1 MSVISKLQIVL
12 EANTTAFDRNL
23 AKVNDTLAKFSK
35 STGEMHKKMDK
46 FARVHRDALQ
56 GLQSA
61 GQAAAV
67 GLGVMAYGIKGAV
80 DEAVKFES
88 AMAGVKKVVDFD
100 TPEAFKAMEQDIIAL
115 SQRLPM
121 TAEGLANIMAS
132 AGQAGIAQADL
143 ARFTETAAKM
153 GTAFDISAEQ
163 AGQAMAE
170 MRVAFNMSQSEV
182 ETLADKIN
190 YLGNTSPNNA
200 AKIMQI
206 TQAVGAVAELG
217 GFAADQTAAL
227 ASVIVGIDPSNV
239 ATGLKNISLQLT
251 AGENATKSQRVAF
264 EKLGLSAEN
273 VAKKMKEDAVGTLM
287 EITRLISE
295 TIPEHEQS
303 AVSTMLVGREALPVF
318 AQLIQN
324 QEVAIQKLTDMG
336 DASKYAGS
344 MMKEFESMAGTS
356 QAQMQVFNN
365 NITAV
370 KIALGSAFL
379 PTINSVMQALT
390 PMLQAF
396 TEWASANP
404 QMVATITA
412 ITAGALGLVAV
423 LGGLALAFT
432 AVTGGIGSVIAMGK
446 MVAVIVAPVINLLGF
461 VKMFGSALAMLGFPV
476 TAVIAGITTLI
487 AVSVLLYKNWDT
499 VKAKATE
506 LWQALPQ
513 MANNAWLAVQSA
525 WSGVVSWFGGVW
537 DSIKQ
542 SFMTWLGGMPQ
553 PVQDMVANIG
563 TIFNT
568 LVSVAQTV
576 WDSVIATAK
585 WVSDGIV
592 SAWQGLVSTVSAIW
606 GEVKSVITA
615 VIDSLTPIAKAG
627 FEIFSSVAKAQFT
640 AVKMVIGVVFEAI
653 KAYLSAWVN
662 SAKAIFTAGITV
674 FASVFN
680 AGFALIKNAFTTA
693 FNVIKALVRG
703 DMQGVANA
711 IRTGLTNAVGIIRSM
726 VGNIVGAFRNL
737 GGQLLQAGIDAIQG
751 LINGIG
757 SKFQA
762 VREKVSQI
770 AGLIPDGVRRLL
782 DIRSPS
788 RVMREL
794 GAWAGEG
801 FVLGVGDKV
810 GDVKQVAE
818 NLANAL
824 TSTVADLHR
833 QHFMLKNHANP
844 LADLD
849 YKLQFG
855 ELADLT
861 DKQKARVLELAR
873 ANLDLAKSNDINK
886 SISDEIASIDEKLQT
901 HGMNRLEILQWQI
914 ANTEK
919 YQGANEELLATLKNQ
934 IQVESELNQL
944 FKTREKLKGYQDS
957 LAKNTYLYR
966 TKGDKYAGERWDLS
980 QQGFDGKYIDQM
992 IETLRQSDVMSAMAN
1007 MPKTLTMPTL
1017 QNNNVGSAVGSAVT
1031 GYFDLKK
1038 QLDDNLAII
1047 KEAENA
1053 KLITEQE
1060 SQLAR
1065 LEQEK
1070 AFHEV
1075 RQNLVMAGADNIL
1088 GSMANTTKA
1097 MLGEQSSA
1105 YRAMFALQQSFAI
1118 GTAIVNIH
1126 KAISDAFA
1134 EGTTLVQKFAGVAT
1148 ATTQG
1153 MKIVSAI
1160 QQIRNPVIGQ
1170 AHDGIMSVPKSG
1182 TWNLEK
1188 GERVLPKHTAQN
1200 LDNTLNR
1207 LQGRGETKVIINNY
1221 TSEKAE
1227 VQKNENGDIMVV
1239 IGKVI
1244 DAKINQRFMNAR
1256 RQGGELYGR

>member
-1 MSVISKLQIVL
+1 MAVVSKLQIVL
-12 EANTTAFDRNL
+12 EATTDAFNRSLSGATDKLKIFGDNVKNNAEKL
-23 AKVNDTLAKFSK
+23 
-35 STGEMHKKMDK
+35 EK
-46 FARVHRDALQ
+46 FANRNKQTFTKMAQSSAVALAAI
-56 GLQSA
+56 GA
-61 GQAAAV
+61 GV
-67 GLGVMAYGIKGAV
+67 TKSV
-80 DEAVKFES
+80 ESAVKFES
-88 AMAGVKKVVDFD
+88 AMAGVRKVIDFD
-100 TPEAFKAMEQDIIAL
+100 TPEAFKQMEKDILAM

-153 GTAFDISAEQ
+153 GVAFDITAEQ

-264 EKLGLSAEN
+264 EKLGLSAED

-324 QEVAIQKLTDMG
+324 QEVATQKLTDMG

-344 MMKEFESMAGTS
+344 MLKEFENMAGTS
-356 QAQMQVFNN
+356 QAQMQLFNN
-365 NITAV
+365 NIEAV
-370 KIALGSAFL
+370 KIALGSALL
-379 PTINSVMQALT
+379 PAINSIMQALT
-390 PMLQAF
+390 PVIKAF
-396 TEWASANP
+396 AEWSSENP
-404 QMVATITA
+404 KIVATI
-412 ITAGALGLVAV
+412 VAV
-423 LGGLALAFT
+423 TTAVFGVGLAVGTIGLA
-432 AVTGGIGSVIAMGK
+432 I
-446 MVAVIVAPVINLLGF
+446 P
-461 VKMFGSALAMLGFPV
+461 
-476 TAVIAGITTLI
+476 AVIAGFGLLAGVTAPVWGTVA
-487 AVSVLLYKNWDT
+487 AVMAIGTALVALALNWEEFNDALGEILYYMVED
-499 VKAKATE
+499 VKAK
-506 LWQALPQ
+506 WQAINDAIGGTIYEIVQNAKQKWDEFYTAVGGTTAMIVENAVGKFNELKAKAKSIFDSLP
-513 MANNAWLAVQSA
+513 APVKTALTVI
-525 WSGVVSWFGGVW
+525 GTVVST
-537 DSIKQ
+537 Q
-542 SFMTWLGGMPQ
+542 
-553 PVQDMVANIG
+553 
-563 TIFNT
+563 
-568 LVSVAQTV
+568 
-576 WDSVIATAK
+576 
-585 WVSDGIV
+585 
-592 SAWQGLVSTVSAIW
+592 
-606 GEVKSVITA
+606 
-615 VIDSLTPIAKAG
+615 
-627 FEIFSSVAKAQFT
+627 
-640 AVKMVIGVVFEAI
+640 
-653 KAYLSAWVN
+653 
-662 SAKAIFTAGITV
+662 
-674 FASVFN
+674 
-680 AGFALIKNAFTTA
+680 FALIKNIFTTTFA
-693 FNVIKALVRG
+693 VIKALVRG
-703 DMQGVANA
+703 DMDGVKKA
-711 IRTGLTNAVGIIRSM
+711 ISDGMTKAWNTVKKAVTD
-726 VGNIVGAFRNL
+726 IVGEFKGL
-737 GGQLLQAGIDAIQG
+737 GAKLKQVGMEAIQG
-751 LINGIG
+751 LVEGIA
-757 SKFQA
+757 SKFDA
-762 VREKVSQI
+762 VKRKVGEI
-770 AGLIPDGVRRLL
+770 ANYIPSGMRKIL
-782 DIRSPS
+782 DIHSPS

-810 GDVKQVAE
+810 GDAKQVAQ

-833 QHFMLKNHANP
+833 QNFMLKNHANP
-844 LADLD
+844 LAEWQ
-849 YKLQFG
+849 YKVQFG
-855 ELADLT
+855 ELAELT

-901 HGMNRLEILQWQI
+901 HGMNRLEILEWQI

-919 YQGANEELLATLKNQ
+919 YRGANEELLATLKDQ
-934 IQVESELNQL
+934 IRVESELNQL

-1017 QNNNVGSAVGSAVT
+1017 QNNNLGSAVSSAVT

-1070 AFHEV
+1070 AFHEA
-1075 RQNLVMAGADNIL
+1075 RQNLVLSGGENVAKSLAD
-1088 GSMANTTKA
+1088 STKSL
-1097 MLGEQSSA
+1097 LGENSKA
-1105 YRAMFALQQSFAI
+1105 YRAMFAIEKGFAI
-1118 GTAIVNIH
+1118 ARSV
-1126 KAISDAFA
+1126 
-1134 EGTTLVQKFAGVAT
+1134 
-1148 ATTQG
+1148 
-1153 MKIVSAI
+1153 MAI
-1160 QQIRNPVIGQ
+1160 QQAIALASANPFPMNLGAMATVASQVASIVGNIKAVQMPVGQ

-1188 GERVLPKHTAQN
+1188 GERVLPRHTAQN
-1200 LDNTLNR
+1200 LDRTLNN

-1221 TSEKAE
+1221 TGEKTD
-1227 VQKNENGDIMVV
+1227 VQQMPNGDMMVT
-1239 IGKVI
+1239 IGKMI
-1244 DAKINQRFMNAR
+1244 DNKVNATVNQRFIQAR

>member
-1 MSVISKLQIVL
+1 MAVVSKLQIVL
-12 EANTTAFDRNL
+12 EATTDAFNRSLSGATDKLKIFGDNVKNNAEKL
-23 AKVNDTLAKFSK
+23 
-35 STGEMHKKMDK
+35 EK
-46 FARVHRDALQ
+46 FANRNKQTFTKMAQSSAVALAAI
-56 GLQSA
+56 GA
-61 GQAAAV
+61 GV
-67 GLGVMAYGIKGAV
+67 TKSV
-80 DEAVKFES
+80 ESAVKFES
-88 AMAGVKKVVDFD
+88 AMAGVRKVIDFD
-100 TPEAFKAMEQDIIAL
+100 TPEAFKQMEKDILAM

-153 GTAFDISAEQ
+153 GVAFDITAEQ

-264 EKLGLSAEN
+264 EKLGLSAED

-324 QEVAIQKLTDMG
+324 QEVATQKLTDMG

-344 MMKEFESMAGTS
+344 MLKEFENMAGTS
-356 QAQMQVFNN
+356 QAQMQLFNN
-365 NITAV
+365 NIEAV
-370 KIALGSAFL
+370 KIALGSALL
-379 PTINSVMQALT
+379 PAINSIMQALT
-390 PMLQAF
+390 PVIKAF
-396 TEWASANP
+396 AEWSSENP
-404 QMVATITA
+404 KIVATI
-412 ITAGALGLVAV
+412 VAV
-423 LGGLALAFT
+423 TTAVFGVGLAVGTIGLA
-432 AVTGGIGSVIAMGK
+432 I
-446 MVAVIVAPVINLLGF
+446 P
-461 VKMFGSALAMLGFPV
+461 
-476 TAVIAGITTLI
+476 AVIAGFGLLAGVTAPVWGTVA
-487 AVSVLLYKNWDT
+487 AVMAIGTALVALALNWEEFNDALGEILYYMVED
-499 VKAKATE
+499 VKAK
-506 LWQALPQ
+506 WQAINDAIGGTIYEIVQNAKQKWDEFYTAVGGTTAMIVENAVGKFNELKAKAKSIFDSLP
-513 MANNAWLAVQSA
+513 APVKTALTVI
-525 WSGVVSWFGGVW
+525 GTVVST
-537 DSIKQ
+537 Q
-542 SFMTWLGGMPQ
+542 
-553 PVQDMVANIG
+553 
-563 TIFNT
+563 
-568 LVSVAQTV
+568 
-576 WDSVIATAK
+576 
-585 WVSDGIV
+585 
-592 SAWQGLVSTVSAIW
+592 
-606 GEVKSVITA
+606 
-615 VIDSLTPIAKAG
+615 
-627 FEIFSSVAKAQFT
+627 
-640 AVKMVIGVVFEAI
+640 
-653 KAYLSAWVN
+653 
-662 SAKAIFTAGITV
+662 
-674 FASVFN
+674 
-680 AGFALIKNAFTTA
+680 FALIKNIFTTTFA
-693 FNVIKALVRG
+693 VIKALVRG
-703 DMQGVANA
+703 DMEGVKQA
-711 IRTGLTNAVGIIRSM
+711 ISNGMTKAWNTVKKAVTD
-726 VGNIVGAFRNL
+726 IVGEFKGL
-737 GGQLLQAGIDAIQG
+737 GAKLKQVGMEAIQG
-751 LINGIG
+751 LVEGIA
-757 SKFQA
+757 SKFDA
-762 VREKVSQI
+762 VKRKVGEI
-770 AGLIPDGVRRLL
+770 ANYIPSGMRKIL
-782 DIRSPS
+782 DIHSPS
-788 RVMREL
+788 RVMREI

-810 GDVKQVAE
+810 GDAKQVAQ

-833 QHFMLKNHANP
+833 QNFMLKNHANP
-844 LADLD
+844 LAEWQ
-849 YKLQFG
+849 YKVQFG
-855 ELADLT
+855 ELAELT

-901 HGMNRLEILQWQI
+901 HGMNRLEILEWQI

-919 YQGANEELLATLKNQ
+919 YRGANEELLATLKDQ
-934 IQVESELNQL
+934 IRVESELNQL

-1017 QNNNVGSAVGSAVT
+1017 QNNNLGSAVSSAVT

-1070 AFHEV
+1070 AFHEA
-1075 RQNLVMAGADNIL
+1075 RQNLVLSGGENVAKSLAD
-1088 GSMANTTKA
+1088 STKSL
-1097 MLGEQSSA
+1097 LGENSKA
-1105 YRAMFALQQSFAI
+1105 YRAMFAIEKGFAI
-1118 GTAIVNIH
+1118 ARSV
-1126 KAISDAFA
+1126 
-1134 EGTTLVQKFAGVAT
+1134 
-1148 ATTQG
+1148 
-1153 MKIVSAI
+1153 MAI
-1160 QQIRNPVIGQ
+1160 QQAIALASANPFPMNLGAMATVASQVASIVGNIKAVQMPVGQ

-1200 LDNTLNR
+1200 LDRTLNN

-1221 TSEKAE
+1221 TGEKTD
-1227 VQKNENGDIMVV
+1227 VQQMPNGDMMVT
-1239 IGKVI
+1239 IGKMI
-1244 DAKINQRFMNAR
+1244 DNKVNATVNQRFMQAR

>member
-1 MSVISKLQIVL
+1 MAVVSKLQIVL
-12 EANTTAFDRNL
+12 EATTDAFNRSLSGATDKLKIFGDNVKNNAEKL
-23 AKVNDTLAKFSK
+23 
-35 STGEMHKKMDK
+35 EK
-46 FARVHRDALQ
+46 FANRNKQTFTKMAQSSAVALAAI
-56 GLQSA
+56 GA
-61 GQAAAV
+61 GV
-67 GLGVMAYGIKGAV
+67 TKSV
-80 DEAVKFES
+80 ESAVKFES
-88 AMAGVKKVVDFD
+88 AMAGVRKVIDFD
-100 TPEAFKAMEQDIIAL
+100 TPEAFKQMEKDILAM

-153 GTAFDISAEQ
+153 GVAFDITAEQ

-264 EKLGLSAEN
+264 EKLGLSAED

-324 QEVAIQKLTDMG
+324 QEVATQKLTDMG

-344 MMKEFESMAGTS
+344 MLKEFENMAGTS
-356 QAQMQVFNN
+356 QAQMQLFNN
-365 NITAV
+365 NIEAV
-370 KIALGSAFL
+370 KIALGSALL
-379 PTINSVMQALT
+379 PAINSIMQALT
-390 PMLQAF
+390 PVIKAF
-396 TEWASANP
+396 AEWSSENP
-404 QMVATITA
+404 KIVATI
-412 ITAGALGLVAV
+412 VAV
-423 LGGLALAFT
+423 TTAVFGVGLAVGTIGLA
-432 AVTGGIGSVIAMGK
+432 I
-446 MVAVIVAPVINLLGF
+446 P
-461 VKMFGSALAMLGFPV
+461 
-476 TAVIAGITTLI
+476 AVIAGFGLLAGVTAPVWGTVA
-487 AVSVLLYKNWDT
+487 AVMAIGTALVALALNWEEFNDALGEILYYMVED
-499 VKAKATE
+499 VKAK
-506 LWQALPQ
+506 WQAINDAIGGTIYEIVQNAKQKWDEFYTAVGGTTAMIVENAVGKFNELKAKAKSIFDSLP
-513 MANNAWLAVQSA
+513 APVKTALTVI
-525 WSGVVSWFGGVW
+525 GTVVST
-537 DSIKQ
+537 Q
-542 SFMTWLGGMPQ
+542 
-553 PVQDMVANIG
+553 
-563 TIFNT
+563 
-568 LVSVAQTV
+568 
-576 WDSVIATAK
+576 
-585 WVSDGIV
+585 
-592 SAWQGLVSTVSAIW
+592 
-606 GEVKSVITA
+606 
-615 VIDSLTPIAKAG
+615 
-627 FEIFSSVAKAQFT
+627 
-640 AVKMVIGVVFEAI
+640 
-653 KAYLSAWVN
+653 
-662 SAKAIFTAGITV
+662 
-674 FASVFN
+674 
-680 AGFALIKNAFTTA
+680 FALIKNIFTTTFA
-693 FNVIKALVRG
+693 IIKALVRG
-703 DMQGVANA
+703 DMDGVKKA
-711 IRTGLTNAVGIIRSM
+711 ISDGMTKAWNTVKKAVTD
-726 VGNIVGAFRNL
+726 IVGEFKGL
-737 GGQLLQAGIDAIQG
+737 GAKLKQVGMEAIQG
-751 LINGIG
+751 LVEGIA
-757 SKFQA
+757 SKFDA
-762 VREKVSQI
+762 VKRKVGEI
-770 AGLIPDGVRRLL
+770 ANYIPSGMRKIL
-782 DIRSPS
+782 DIHSPS

-810 GDVKQVAE
+810 KDAKQVAQD
-818 NLANAL
+818 LANAL
-824 TSTVADLHR
+824 TNTVADLHR
-833 QHFMLKNHANP
+833 QEFMLKNHANP
-844 LADLD
+844 LAEWQ
-849 YKLQFG
+849 YKVQFG
-855 ELADLT
+855 ELAELT
-861 DKQKARVLELAR
+861 DKQKARVLELVR

-901 HGMNRLEILQWQI
+901 HGMNRLEILEWQI

-919 YQGANEELLATLKNQ
+919 YRGANEELLATLKDQ
-934 IQVESELNQL
+934 IRVESELNQL

-992 IETLRQSDVMSAMAN
+992 IEMLRQSDVMSAMAN

-1017 QNNNVGSAVGSAVT
+1017 QNNNLGSAVSSAVT

-1070 AFHEV
+1070 AFHEA
-1075 RQNLVMAGADNIL
+1075 RQNLVLSGGENVAKSLAD
-1088 GSMANTTKA
+1088 STKSL
-1097 MLGEQSSA
+1097 LGENSKA
-1105 YRAMFALQQSFAI
+1105 YRAMFAIEKGFAI
-1118 GTAIVNIH
+1118 ARSV
-1126 KAISDAFA
+1126 
-1134 EGTTLVQKFAGVAT
+1134 
-1148 ATTQG
+1148 
-1153 MKIVSAI
+1153 MAI
-1160 QQIRNPVIGQ
+1160 QQAIALASANPFPMNLGAMATVASQVASIVGNIKAVQMPVGQ

-1200 LDNTLNR
+1200 LDRTLNN

-1221 TSEKAE
+1221 TGEKTD
-1227 VQKNENGDIMVV
+1227 VQQMPNGDMMVT
-1239 IGKVI
+1239 IGKMI
-1244 DAKINQRFMNAR
+1244 DNKVNATVNQRFMQAR

>member
-1 MSVISKLQIVL
+1 MAVVSKLQIVL
-12 EANTTAFDRNL
+12 EATTDAFNRSLSGATDKLKIFGDNVKNNAEKL
-23 AKVNDTLAKFSK
+23 
-35 STGEMHKKMDK
+35 EK
-46 FARVHRDALQ
+46 FANRNKQTFTKMAQSSAVALAAI
-56 GLQSA
+56 GA
-61 GQAAAV
+61 GV
-67 GLGVMAYGIKGAV
+67 TKSV
-80 DEAVKFES
+80 ESAVKFES
-88 AMAGVKKVVDFD
+88 AMAGVRKVIDFD
-100 TPEAFKAMEQDIIAL
+100 TPEAFKQMEKDILAM

-153 GTAFDISAEQ
+153 GVAFDITAEQ

-264 EKLGLSAEN
+264 EKLGLSAED

-295 TIPEHEQS
+295 IIPEHEQS

-324 QEVAIQKLTDMG
+324 QEVATQKLTDMG

-344 MMKEFESMAGTS
+344 MLKEFENMAGTS
-356 QAQMQVFNN
+356 QAQMQLFNN
-365 NITAV
+365 NIEAV
-370 KIALGSAFL
+370 KIALGSALL
-379 PTINSVMQALT
+379 PAINSIMQALT
-390 PMLQAF
+390 PVIKAF
-396 TEWASANP
+396 AEWSSENP
-404 QMVATITA
+404 KIVATI
-412 ITAGALGLVAV
+412 VAV
-423 LGGLALAFT
+423 TTAVFGVGLAVGTIGLA
-432 AVTGGIGSVIAMGK
+432 I
-446 MVAVIVAPVINLLGF
+446 P
-461 VKMFGSALAMLGFPV
+461 
-476 TAVIAGITTLI
+476 AVIAGFGLLAGVTAPVWGTVA
-487 AVSVLLYKNWDT
+487 AVMAIGTALVALALNWEEFNDALGEILYYMVED
-499 VKAKATE
+499 VKAK
-506 LWQALPQ
+506 WQAINDAIGGTIYEIVQNAKQKWDEFYTAVGGTTAMIVENAVGKFNELKAKAKSIFDSLP
-513 MANNAWLAVQSA
+513 APVKTALTVI
-525 WSGVVSWFGGVW
+525 GTVVST
-537 DSIKQ
+537 Q
-542 SFMTWLGGMPQ
+542 
-553 PVQDMVANIG
+553 
-563 TIFNT
+563 
-568 LVSVAQTV
+568 
-576 WDSVIATAK
+576 
-585 WVSDGIV
+585 
-592 SAWQGLVSTVSAIW
+592 
-606 GEVKSVITA
+606 
-615 VIDSLTPIAKAG
+615 
-627 FEIFSSVAKAQFT
+627 
-640 AVKMVIGVVFEAI
+640 
-653 KAYLSAWVN
+653 
-662 SAKAIFTAGITV
+662 
-674 FASVFN
+674 
-680 AGFALIKNAFTTA
+680 FALIKNIFTTTFA
-693 FNVIKALVRG
+693 IIKALVRG
-703 DMQGVANA
+703 DMDGVKKAISDGIKNA
-711 IRTGLTNAVGIIRSM
+711 WNIVKSGVT
-726 VGNIVGAFRNL
+726 NIVGAFKNL
-737 GGQLLQAGIDAIQG
+737 GSQLMQAGRDAIQG
-751 LINGIG
+751 FINGVKAKMSEALNVARDMANSVASTVKSALNIH
-757 SKFQA
+757 
-762 VREKVSQI
+762 
-770 AGLIPDGVRRLL
+770 
-782 DIRSPS
+782 SPS

-810 GDVKQVAE
+810 GDAKQVAQ

-833 QHFMLKNHANP
+833 QNFMLKNHANP
-844 LADLD
+844 LAEWQ
-849 YKLQFG
+849 YKVQFG
-855 ELADLT
+855 ELAELT

-901 HGMNRLEILQWQI
+901 HGMNRLEILEWQI

-919 YQGANEELLATLKNQ
+919 YRGANEELLATLKDQ
-934 IQVESELNQL
+934 IRVESELNQL

-1017 QNNNVGSAVGSAVT
+1017 QNNNLGSAVSSAVT

-1070 AFHEV
+1070 AFHEA
-1075 RQNLVMAGADNIL
+1075 RQNLVLSGGENVAKSLAD
-1088 GSMANTTKA
+1088 STKSL
-1097 MLGEQSSA
+1097 LGENSKA
-1105 YRAMFALQQSFAI
+1105 YRAMFAIEKGFAI
-1118 GTAIVNIH
+1118 ARSV
-1126 KAISDAFA
+1126 
-1134 EGTTLVQKFAGVAT
+1134 
-1148 ATTQG
+1148 
-1153 MKIVSAI
+1153 MAI
-1160 QQIRNPVIGQ
+1160 QQAIALASANPFPMNLGAMATVASQVASIVGNIKAVQMPVGQ

-1188 GERVLPKHTAQN
+1188 GERVLPRHTAQN
-1200 LDNTLNR
+1200 LDRTLNN

-1221 TSEKAE
+1221 TGEKTD
-1227 VQKNENGDIMVV
+1227 VQQMPNGDMMVT
-1239 IGKVI
+1239 IGKMI
-1244 DAKINQRFMNAR
+1244 DNKVNATVNQRFIQAR